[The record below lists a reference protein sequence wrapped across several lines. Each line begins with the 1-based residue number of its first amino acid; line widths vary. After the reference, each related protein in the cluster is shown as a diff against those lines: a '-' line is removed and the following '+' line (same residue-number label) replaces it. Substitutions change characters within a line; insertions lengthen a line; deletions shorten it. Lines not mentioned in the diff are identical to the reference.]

1 MPYRRLPNTDQA
13 RLRALRTAVQFSE
26 KQNYSTQVINYKTIL
41 DARNFLNVFEKQ
53 LVQYQHTLDN
63 QVSANKRYQQIVH
76 NARLYISHFIQVLN
90 LSVIR
95 GDIKKD
101 HKIFYHLDPNSHTV
115 PDLTTEAALLQWG
128 KAIIDGENERVR
140 NGGLPIYNP
149 AIAKVQVHF
158 EVFKEYKIT
167 QKLHQNSTNRTWE
180 ELVKFREKGD
190 AIILDIWNQVEAKFK
205 DEKPFSRLT
214 NCQNFGLIFYYR
226 KGEMELTVADDMETV
241 EMT

>member
-41 DARNFLNVFEKQ
+41 EARNYLNVFEKQ
-53 LVQYQHTLDN
+53 LVQYQHALDN

-95 GDIKKD
+95 ADIKKD

-158 EVFKEYKIT
+158 EVFKEYKTT
-167 QKLHQNSTNRTWE
+167 QKMHQTSTNRTWE
-180 ELVKFREKGD
+180 ELVKLREKGD
-190 AIILDIWNQVEAKFK
+190 DIILEIWNQVEAKFK

-226 KGEMELTVADDMETV
+226 KGEKELTKADDIEIV
-241 EMT
+241 EEA

>member
-13 RLRALRTAVQFSE
+13 RLRALRTAIQQVD
-26 KQNYSTQVINYKTIL
+26 KQEYGNQVIAFKTIL
-41 DARNFLNVFEKQ
+41 EAKTYLNVFEKQ
-53 LVQYQHTLDN
+53 LSQYQQTLDT

-101 HKIFYHLDPNSHTV
+101 HKLFYQLDPNLHTV
-115 PDLTTEAALLQWG
+115 PDLSTEATLIQWG
-128 KAIIDGENERVR
+128 KYIIDGENERIR

-158 EVFKEYKIT
+158 EVFKEYKST
-167 QKLHQNSTNRTWE
+167 QKIYQSTTNRNWE
-180 ELVKFREKGD
+180 DLVSLRQKGD
-190 AIILDIWNQVEAKFK
+190 VIILDIWNQVEAKFK
-205 DEKPFSRLT
+205 SEPPYTRMIK
-214 NCQNFGLIFYYR
+214 CQTFGLVYYYR
-226 KGEMELTVADDMETV
+226 KGEAELTKEDDNVAE
-241 EMT
+241 